1 MFILGTKVHNLT
13 LPQALKRAEGFLND
27 GKQHYI
33 VTPNPEI
40 VLRARNDRKYRA
52 ILNGADLSIP
62 DGTGLLVASKILY
75 GTQRGLKTRITGV
88 DFMQKFIGHMRF
100 GEARSVLLL
109 GGKNGAAK
117 MAASNLQ
124 KRFPYANFY
133 AFENPNN
140 MHLDFVVNKIIQP
153 DCIYIGL
160 GAPRQERWINENLAK
175 YPTVKIAMGV
185 GGSFDFISGR
195 VPRAPFWMRA
205 CGVEWFWRL
214 VIEPRRV
221 HRAFNAAI
229 IFPVLVLK
237 EKLRGKLSTVGKTF
251 IML

>member
-1 MFILGTKVHNLT
+1 MLILGTRIHNLT
-13 LPQALKRAEGFLND
+13 LPQALKRAEGFLHD

-40 VLRARNDRKYRA
+40 VLKARNDRKYRA

-62 DGTGLLVASKILY
+62 DGIGVLIASQILY
-75 GTQRGLKTRITGV
+75 GAQKGLKARITGV
-88 DFMQKFIGHMRF
+88 DFMQEFIGHTRR
-100 GEARSVLLL
+100 ALLL

-117 MAASNLQ
+117 RAVLNLQ
-124 KRFPYANFY
+124 KRFPNTNFY
-133 AFENPNN
+133 AFENPDNA
-140 MHLDFVVNKIIQP
+140 HLDFVMNHIIQP
-153 DCIYIGL
+153 DCVYIGL
-160 GAPRQERWINENLAK
+160 GAPRQERWINKNLSK

-205 CGVEWFWRL
+205 CGAEWFWRL
-214 VIEPRRV
+214 VIEPRRA

-229 IFPVLVLK
+229 IFPLLVLK
-237 EKLRGKLSTVGKTF
+237 EKFWT
-251 IML
+251 